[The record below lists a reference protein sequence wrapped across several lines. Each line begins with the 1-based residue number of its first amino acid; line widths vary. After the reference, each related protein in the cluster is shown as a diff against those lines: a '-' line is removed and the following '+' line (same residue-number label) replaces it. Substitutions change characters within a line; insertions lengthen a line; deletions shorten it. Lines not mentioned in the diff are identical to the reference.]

1 MCIDFT
7 SQQNV
12 IFYIENNNNI
22 ILVNF
27 YSDELETTFEG
38 KCTYHINDQGRF
50 TLTEKVEGIKIERN
64 SPNSVEAR
72 LMTPKK
78 LAEYIVDNQHHI
90 EPQNFPIREEK
101 LSYKRI
107 FPIL

>member
-1 MCIDFT
+1 M
-7 SQQNV
+7 
-12 IFYIENNNNI
+12 
-22 ILVNF
+22 
-27 YSDELETTFEG
+27 
-38 KCTYHINDQGRF
+38 
-50 TLTEKVEGIKIERN
+50 ERN

-78 LAEYIVDNQHHI
+78 PAGHIVDNQNYI